1 MEWAPAR
8 ERFGARALSEA
19 CWATEDGMAKCGSM
33 MRVFGAPGQVR
44 MMTRVVAVALSLLA
58 LAPSAAV
65 AREPVAAP
73 LLRIEPEKVGL
84 SSARLARI
92 APALQTEVDAGR
104 LPGAVVAIA
113 RKGRLVY
120 LDAVGFRDK
129 AKGAAMP
136 IDAIFSIASMTKPM
150 TSAAALMLYEE
161 GRLLLSDPVSKH
173 LPQLKDMKVGSLKAG
188 ADGKAEVVLVAAER
202 EMTVQ
207 DLLRHTS
214 GLSYREFG
222 GTEIEKLYPSG
233 LPALTMTGPEFLEAL
248 AKAPLR
254 HQPGTAF
261 QYSLSTDVLGLVVE
275 KVSGQSLFELL
286 EERLWRPLGMTD
298 THFAIASD
306 KAGRQ
311 AVPLAIDPQTGKPPT
326 VVHAPGQALKFACGG
341 ACAVSTAADY
351 VRFAEMLRMGGT
363 LGAQRLLGRKT
374 VELMTANH
382 LTPAMLS
389 ALRPGQIAAGYGFG
403 LGVATR
409 LETGVA
415 NLSGSAGDFDWSGA
429 FGTTFWVDPKEE
441 LSVVFM
447 SQQGGLQRV
456 LMRQLIRTLVMAAV
470 TD

>member
-1 MEWAPAR
+1 
-8 ERFGARALSEA
+8 
-19 CWATEDGMAKCGSM
+19 MADDRSAADTSPKRSQL
-33 MRVFGAPGQVR
+33 A
-44 MMTRVVAVALSLLA
+44 A
-58 LAPSAAV
+58 LAKAVSFGLCFLVPLTSSAV
-65 AREPVAAP
+65 ARDLAAAP
-73 LLRIEPEKVGL
+73 LYRIAPEHAGL
-84 SSARLARI
+84 SPARLARI
-92 APALQTEVDAGR
+92 VPALQAEVDGGR
-104 LPGAVVAIA
+104 LPGAVIAIA

-120 LDAVGFRDK
+120 LEAVGFRDK
-129 AKGAAMP
+129 DKSVAMP
-136 IDAIFSIASMTKPM
+136 VDAIFSIASMTKPM

-188 ADGKAEVVLVAAER
+188 ADGKPEVVLSAAER

-233 LPALTMTGPEFLEAL
+233 LPALTMTGPEFLDAL

-275 KVSGQSLFELL
+275 KVAGMGLFEVLK
-286 EERLWRPLGMTD
+286 ERVWQPLGMTD
-298 THFAIASD
+298 THFGIAPD
-306 KAGRQ
+306 KANRQ
-311 AVPLAIDPQTGKPPT
+311 ALPLAIDPQTGKPP
-326 VVHAPGQALKFACGG
+326 VLVHAPGQALKFACGG

-351 VRFAEMLRMGGT
+351 LRFAEMLRLGGVF
-363 LGAQRLLGRKT
+363 GGQRILGRKT

-382 LTPAMLS
+382 LTPPMLA
-389 ALRPGQIAAGYGFG
+389 ALRPGQLGSGYGFG

-409 LETGVA
+409 LDAGVA
-415 NLSGSAGDFDWSGA
+415 NLSGSQGDFDWSGA
-429 FGTTFWVDPKEE
+429 FGTVFWVDPKEE

-470 TD
+470 VD

>member
-1 MEWAPAR
+1 MAVCRPATRALWTYGYLGKVAKAAGLVLALLVLAPA
-8 ERFGARALSEA
+8 S
-19 CWATEDGMAKCGSM
+19 
-33 MRVFGAPGQVR
+33 
-44 MMTRVVAVALSLLA
+44 
-58 LAPSAAV
+58 AV
-65 AREPVAAP
+65 ARDPAAAP
-73 LLRIEPEKVGL
+73 LYRIAPEHAGM
-84 SSARLARI
+84 SAARLARI
-92 APALQTEVDAGR
+92 APALQAEVDAGR
-104 LPGAVVAIA
+104 LPGAVVGIA

-120 LDAVGFRDK
+120 LQAIGFRDK
-129 AKGAAMP
+129 AKGVAMP

-150 TSAAALMLYEE
+150 TSVAALMFYEE

-173 LPQLKDMKVGSLKAG
+173 LPQLKDMKVGSLKPG
-188 ADGKAEVVLVAAER
+188 ADGKADVVLAAAER
-202 EMTVQ
+202 EMTIQ

-222 GTEIEKLYPSG
+222 GTEIDKLYPSG
-233 LPALTMTGPEFLEAL
+233 LPALAMTGPEFLDAL

-275 KVSGQSLFELL
+275 KVAGKGLFEVLKD
-286 EERLWRPLGMTD
+286 RVWQPLGMSD
-298 THFAIASD
+298 THFGIATD
-306 KAGRQ
+306 KGNRQ
-311 AVPLAIDPQTGKPPT
+311 ALPFAVDPQTGKAST
-326 VVHAPGQALKFACGG
+326 IVHQPGQMLKFACGG

-351 VRFAEMLRMGGT
+351 LRFAEMLRLGGAF
-363 LGAQRLLGRKT
+363 GGQRILGRKT

-382 LTPAMLS
+382 LNPAMLA

-409 LETGVA
+409 LEAGVA
-415 NLSGSAGDFDWSGA
+415 NLLGSQGDFDWSGA

-447 SQQGGLQRV
+447 SQQGGLQRI

-470 TD
+470 VD